1 MDDNKKSK
9 DLLIKELEELRQE
22 NQSLKIKMS
31 ETDKSEEIFVGSN
44 RSRQDLTE
52 SELRFEQLADASFE
66 GIGITEDGILI
77 NANKQLSKMFGYAHE
92 ELIGMSVMN
101 LVAPESREMVQKS
114 QNTGFEGP
122 YEHKAIRKDGCVFSV
137 EIHAREIPY
146 KGRMVRVSA
155 IRDITERKL
164 VEDKL
169 VSSEEKFK
177 IIFEYAPDA
186 YFLSDLYGTFV
197 DGNIAAEKLI
207 GQDKKELIGKNYMK
221 LGLLSLKHLPLAA
234 KLLFKNSLGQ
244 ATGPDEFVLTRKNG
258 SKVTVEIITYP
269 VKIKDQTLVLGLAR
283 DISERKL
290 AENRLRE
297 SEEWFRNLFE
307 QSSDGIFYMKFDGEI
322 VAVNSSFAEMHG
334 YSLEEIQNMNI
345 EELDCADTKE
355 LFPERI
361 RRINEGETLKFE
373 VEHFHKNGHK
383 IPLEV
388 TSGLVTMG
396 TTIYI
401 MASHRD
407 ITENKKAAEAL
418 RMSEENFRI
427 LFDENPLPTI
437 LSEIPTGKI
446 SFVNKRMAAVMKMS
460 RGEILGKTPN
470 DLGLL
475 KHPDDQEK
483 LTGLILD
490 RGFVDNLEIV
500 KDLPGDQGGTDLVFM
515 RLVSINGKQHCL
527 TVVQDITERKKAEET
542 IIKAKE
548 KAEES
553 DRLKSAFL
561 ANMSHEIRT
570 PMNGIL
576 GFAELLKNPML
587 TSEEMNEYIRVIEKS
602 GVRMLNIINDLVNI
616 SKIESGQMNIII
628 SECNINE
635 QTEYLYTFFRPEAEG
650 KGVKLSIKNCLSA
663 KEAII
668 KTDREKVNAILT
680 NLIKNAIK
688 FTEKGLIEFGYEKKG
703 KYLEF
708 FVKDTGVGIPEKNKE
723 IIFERFRQGSESL
736 DRNYEGSGLGL
747 SISESFVEMLGG
759 KIWVEKNFE
768 ISPQGVGS
776 IFYFTLPY
784 NVEDVEKT
792 DLTHSASEAKT
803 ESKIRNLKI
812 LIAEDDEASVFLISR
827 MIKIF
832 TKEVL
837 FTRTGV
843 EAVSLF
849 RNNPDIDLVLM
860 DIKMPE
866 MDGYEATRQI
876 RLISKD
882 VVIIAQTAY
891 AQTGDKEKA
900 IEVGCNDYIS
910 KPIKK
915 DELIALIE
923 KCFHKQ
929 RPDN

>member
-576 GFAELLKNPML
+576 GSGFFAYSLKKIKDAYYYNFHIVGDSDYSFKTTEFGLFKLNQNAKYL
-587 TSEEMNEYIRVIEKS
+587 TFS
-602 GVRMLNIINDLVNI
+602 LNKLVDLTIKIQKI
-616 SKIESGQMNIII
+616 SKTPFRDSLYLSLESNGVDFRTLYPYKIENYGITDNSFGDIAGLGLRWIGGNIK
-628 SECNINE
+628 S
-635 QTEYLYTFFRPEAEG
+635 T
-650 KGVKLSIKNCLSA
+650 VKARVFSDKMTKIHWELVRN
-663 KEAII
+663 
-668 KTDREKVNAILT
+668 
-680 NLIKNAIK
+680 
-688 FTEKGLIEFGYEKKG
+688 KKR
-703 KYLEF
+703 
-708 FVKDTGVGIPEKNKE
+708 KE
-723 IIFERFRQGSESL
+723 IIDTLTCKR
-736 DRNYEGSGLGL
+736 GLGHT
-747 SISESFVEMLGG
+747 I
-759 KIWVEKNFE
+759 
-768 ISPQGVGS
+768 
-776 IFYFTLPY
+776 YFKY
-784 NVEDVEKT
+784 
-792 DLTHSASEAKT
+792 
-803 ESKIRNLKI
+803 
-812 LIAEDDEASVFLISR
+812 
-827 MIKIF
+827 
-832 TKEVL
+832 
-837 FTRTGV
+837 
-843 EAVSLF
+843 
-849 RNNPDIDLVLM
+849 
-860 DIKMPE
+860 
-866 MDGYEATRQI
+866 
-876 RLISKD
+876 
-882 VVIIAQTAY
+882 
-891 AQTGDKEKA
+891 
-900 IEVGCNDYIS
+900 
-910 KPIKK
+910 
-915 DELIALIE
+915 
-923 KCFHKQ
+923 
-929 RPDN
+929 